1 MRRFAFFD
9 LDETLIRCKSL
20 LGCHAVLADVQECTV
35 DADWSDGTSEV
46 RQWLRD
52 GVARGEERDVLNRAF
67 YRRFFSGVPVEVA
80 RAAARKWYERMRC
93 NDLYHD
99 KALAALDRCRVHGH
113 EPVIVTG
120 SFREVVA
127 LVAAELGI
135 EHFLCAPLA
144 ERDGCYTGLL
154 SGAPMIGFGLCVA
167 VVCFLVVWVCV
178 FVFCFGFGVVF
189 FVVFFF

>member
-67 YRRFFSGVPVEVA
+67 YRRYISGVPVEVA
-80 RAAARKWYERMRC
+80 LAAARKWYERMRC
-93 NDLYHD
+93 NDLYLD
-99 KALAALDRCRVHGH
+99 MARAARGRGRGRGRG
-113 EPVIVTG
+113 PG
-120 SFREVVA
+120 
-127 LVAAELGI
+127 
-135 EHFLCAPLA
+135 
-144 ERDGCYTGLL
+144 
-154 SGAPMIGFGLCVA
+154 
-167 VVCFLVVWVCV
+167 
-178 FVFCFGFGVVF
+178 GV
-189 FVVFFF
+189 

>member
-1 MRRFAFFD
+1 MRRFAIFD

-52 GVARGEERDVLNRAF
+52 GVARGEERAVLTRAF

-80 RAAARKWYERMRC
+80 RAAARKRDERMRC

-99 KALAALDRCRVHGH
+99 LALAALDRCRVLGH
-113 EPVIVTG
+113 EPEIVTVC
-120 SFREVVA
+120 FREVDA
-127 LVAAELGI
+127 LEAAEQRI
-135 EHFLCAPLA
+135 VFFLCA
-144 ERDGCYTGLL
+144 T
-154 SGAPMIGFGLCVA
+154 
-167 VVCFLVVWVCV
+167 
-178 FVFCFGFGVVF
+178 
-189 FVVFFF
+189 